1 MAISV
6 GKPSKTPDFR
16 DGHFWG
22 ILSEQYIFRTICFLK
37 TDFSRIHILK
47 SPDFM
52 KKIIVARRPYDKF
65 PAGVAPRSLL
75 CVRKRPIPFLHF
87 RGQRPILEGQRPIP
101 EELLIREAE
110 GRLGMGVW
118 GAEPPNGCMAA
129 FPNSEVISITPELLF
144 PHLGAGDTRRTGG
157 GI

>member
-6 GKPSKTPDFR
+6 GKPSKTSDSR

-22 ILSEQYIFRTICFLK
+22 YIIRAIYLQDNVFSENRLLEDPYLEITRFYENIK
-37 TDFSRIHILK
+37 
-47 SPDFM
+47 
-52 KKIIVARRPYDKF
+52 VARRPYDKL
-65 PAGVAPRSLL
+65 PAGVALRSLL
-75 CVRKRPIPFLHF
+75 CVRKRRIPFLYS

-118 GAEPPNGCMAA
+118 GAEPPNGRDT
-129 FPNSEVISITPELLF
+129 PNRYP
-144 PHLGAGDTRRTGG
+144 ARTH
-157 GI
+157 